1 MSKYAFPSHQ
11 QLPKKQRKAREMLEK
26 QEGLEQLGFG
36 LLQQVAG
43 DAVAG
48 GMTHADALEYAN
60 AVTTYLAL
68 AQSDMAQKLSN
79 ITTWNST
86 ATEVRNVFSRQAIP
100 MAWDYAEQDPFR
112 VWDAQI
118 DKVAQALDA
127 LPLDTKPATVD
138 QLLATE
144 AARNLTRATN
154 NG

>member
-11 QLPKKQRKAREMLEK
+11 QLPKKQHKAREMLEQ
-26 QEGLEQLGFG
+26 QEGMEQLGFG

-43 DAVAG
+43 DAVAS

-68 AQSDMAQKLSN
+68 AQSDMTHKMSALTLWDGTVAKANGL
-79 ITTWNST
+79 
-86 ATEVRNVFSRQAIP
+86 FSRQSIP
-100 MAWDYAEQDPFR
+100 MSWDFAEQNPFK
-112 VWDAQI
+112 VWDLQI
-118 DKVAQALDA
+118 DKMAQALET
-127 LPLDTKPATVD
+127 LPLDVKPATVD

-154 NG
+154 ND

>member
-1 MSKYAFPSHQ
+1 MSKYAFPAHQ

-68 AQSDMAQKLSN
+68 AQSDMTHKMSALTLWDGTVAKANGL
-79 ITTWNST
+79 
-86 ATEVRNVFSRQAIP
+86 FSRQAIP
-100 MAWDYAEQDPFR
+100 MAWDFAEQDPFR

-118 DKVAQALDA
+118 DKMAQALET
-127 LPLDTKPATVD
+127 LPLDTKPATMD
-138 QLLATE
+138 MMLAQE
-144 AARNLTRATN
+144 AAKANRHE
-154 NG
+154 